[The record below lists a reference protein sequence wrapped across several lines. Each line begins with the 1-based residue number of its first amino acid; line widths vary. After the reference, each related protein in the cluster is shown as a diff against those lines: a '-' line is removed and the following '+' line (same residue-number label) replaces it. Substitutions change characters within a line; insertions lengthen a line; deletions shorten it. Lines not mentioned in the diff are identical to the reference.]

1 MGLSEDALKVY
12 DELEASLAL
21 VMRENLAWIG
31 RPGTDGLESNE
42 QLIDYHAPRAAIS
55 HQRQQERE
63 KIYNGAF
70 SIFEFRCFLFRRQS
84 EMIFT
89 QHPVKPIALAQD
101 LIKRAVR
108 FIGTMG
114 RWLRSQNVRKDV
126 VYQPDARLMSLATL

>member
-1 MGLSEDALKVY
+1 MGLCEDALKVY

-42 QLIDYHAPRAAIS
+42 HLIDTHADRETIS
-55 HQRQQERE
+55 RQRQQERE
-63 KIYNGAF
+63 RIYDGTF
-70 SIFEFRCFLFRRQS
+70 SIFEFRCFIFRRQS
-84 EMIFT
+84 EMLLT

-101 LIKRAVR
+101 LIRRAVG

-114 RWLRSQNVRKDV
+114 RWLRSQKVSKDPKR
-126 VYQPDARLMSLATL
+126 QMGDP